1 MQFCETCGAKL
12 VSLALFCEHCG
23 SSVAIGMHT
32 REVNP
37 PRAARAFPRS
47 LVHGRGV
54 AASPEWVE
62 FLEPTSEELTSSLGL
77 VCSSRFIRNNEFY
90 HNTVSRLSFSFD
102 ATADELNAYACADET
117 IVYLRGLAVA
127 QRVTAAVISVLDKN
141 HSVTPLSSSAAD
153 SLLTGVFDR
162 IGKKDSWNTSEGVEV
177 LQSLFDSPAF
187 AIGSVLPNLSV
198 ARSIA
203 TACECYVIAHEI
215 GHLALGHVQA
225 DVVWPEDVQRNQ
237 EREADS
243 FASSTLSQA
252 PFAEYLFI
260 GHLAT
265 LFLFLQSQR
274 RRGEDRNSSHP
285 DPESRLKSACLNNPS
300 LAAEAEKRFGISL
313 ELLSRVWRRMVL

>member
-1 MQFCETCGAKL
+1 M
-12 VSLALFCEHCG
+12 ALFCEHCG
-23 SSVAIGMHT
+23 SSVAIGMDT
-32 REVNP
+32 RELNQ
-37 PRAARAFPRS
+37 PRVTKTFPRS
-47 LVHGRGV
+47 LEHGRGLV
-54 AASPEWVE
+54 PSPEWVE
-62 FLEPTSEELTSSLGL
+62 FLDPTSEELTGSLGL

-90 HNTVSRLSFSFD
+90 QSTVSRLHFSFD
-102 ATADELNAYACADET
+102 ATADELNAYACMDES

-141 HSVTPLSSSAAD
+141 HSVTPLSSSAVD
-153 SLLTGVFDR
+153 CLLTGVFDH
-162 IGKKDSWNTSEGVEV
+162 IGKRNSWNTSDGVEV
-177 LQSLFDSPAF
+177 LQSLFASRAF
-187 AIGSVLPNLSV
+187 AAGSILPNLSV

-225 DVVWPEDVQRNQ
+225 GVVWPQNVQRNQ

-265 LFLFLQSQR
+265 LFLLLQSQR
-274 RRGEDRNSSHP
+274 RRGEDHKSTHP
-285 DPESRLKSACLNNPS
+285 DPESRLHSAYLNNPS
-300 LAAEAEKRFGISL
+300 LAAEAEKRLGISL
-313 ELLSRVWRRMVL
+313 ELLSRVWRRMVS